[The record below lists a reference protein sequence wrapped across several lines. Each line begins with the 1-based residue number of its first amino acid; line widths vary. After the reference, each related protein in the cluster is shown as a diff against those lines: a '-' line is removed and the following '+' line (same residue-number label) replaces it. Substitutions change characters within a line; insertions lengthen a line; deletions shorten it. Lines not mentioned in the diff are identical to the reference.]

1 MPSPPRADT
10 VECWDRPPV
19 DRAIRAWVARATEWP
34 VVRRALACALVV
46 GPVLIAINH
55 GGALLRGDISGG
67 QLLQM
72 ALTLMVPYAVST
84 LSSA

>member
-1 MPSPPRADT
+1 MGCPSHGMAR
-10 VECWDRPPV
+10 RP
-19 DRAIRAWVARATEWP
+19 ARAR
-34 VVRRALACALVV
+34 VRARV